1 MEAESGWQIYWI
13 QESNKTKHAGE
24 LLSGLTI
31 GGLVALM
38 KLHNISIRKNDS
50 GIKVE
55 AEHVCINAFSSLFLL
70 TWRL

>member
-50 GIKVE
+50 GIKSRGG
-55 AEHVCINAFSSLFLL
+55 ACMYQCILQPLFY
-70 TWRL
+70 